1 MDKAVIAIG
10 AFIVALIMI
19 IGLGCCL
26 APVEVNA
33 NNRSLGWGCNDFRHI
48 HIFNGVEGHCA
59 TIEKW
64 YENDGAGIEIKTAEW
79 GNIFCAE
86 GSYILFETNDCPF
99 CGGK

>member
-1 MDKAVIAIG
+1 MDKVVIAIS
-10 AFIVALIMI
+10 AFVVALIMI
-19 IGLGCCL
+19 VSLGCCL
-26 APVEVNA
+26 ALVEVSA
-33 NNRSLGWGCNDFRHI
+33 NNRSWGCYDFRHI

-64 YENDGAGIEIKTAEW
+64 YENEGAGIEIKTAEW
-79 GNIFCAE
+79 GNVFCTE

>member
-1 MDKAVIAIG
+1 MSKTCIIICAFLIALSVV
-10 AFIVALIMI
+10 FIFAGV
-19 IGLGCCL
+19 CSTD
-26 APVEVNA
+26 VSA